1 MNAKICKTRGIW
13 SISDPYWTNM
23 FSNMFH
29 HFFEQLIA
37 AIAIRHPCSVQGDL
51 LCCTAAVRMFFW
63 DTNGLRGPKKPYVYI
78 CSTWDLNAKTRLRM
92 TDVMYVY
99 LRISTYVYMQMSQ
112 HTIHVI
118 SNSLYILH
126 HIACETFRSI
136 QILPQGSGLILRA
149 AKALVSIEMGGRNP
163 NWYRR
168 QQEGVRN
175 KEHSESHTTDRS
187 MIEANAS
194 FFAEHHTCQM
204 MERNS
209 FWGLSWFLY

>member
-1 MNAKICKTRGIW
+1 MQNKGHLIHIEQTCFQTCFIIFLSSCPMLLPLAK
-13 SISDPYWTNM
+13 
-23 FSNMFH
+23 
-29 HFFEQLIA
+29 
-37 AIAIRHPCSVQGDL
+37 CSVQGDL

-63 DTNGLRGPKKPYVYI
+63 ILIAMAWEGRIPYVYI
-78 CSTWDLNAKTRLRM
+78 CSTWDLNGKTRLRM

-99 LRISTYVYMQMSQ
+99 PHISTYVYMQMSQ
-112 HTIHVI
+112 HTILNI
-118 SNSLYILH
+118 FNSVYVTYCIILH
-126 HIACETFRSI
+126 VKYFEAFRFYRRD
-136 QILPQGSGLILRA
+136 QKLILA

-204 MERNS
+204 ME
-209 FWGLSWFLY
+209 